1 MRVEMTEVYRDWI
14 NGLKDRTARARVQVR
29 VDRLMQEIRESTGH

>member
-14 NGLKDRTARARVQVR
+14 NGLKDRTARARGA
-29 VDRLMQEIRESTGH
+29 STGGPIGAWQPG